1 MQQQRRRVAVI
12 GSGFGG
18 LFAAK
23 ALRKAEVELTL
34 IARTSHHLFQ
44 PLLYQVATG
53 ILSEGE
59 IAPATREILRR
70 QQNARVLLGEVTSID
85 LAERTVTH
93 QLLGRTTVTPYDD
106 LIVAA
111 GAGQS
116 YFGNDHF
123 ARYAPGMKS
132 IDDALELRGR
142 IFGSFELA
150 ELARDDDEI
159 DKLLTFVVVGA
170 GPTGVEMAGQIT
182 ELARRAL
189 PGDFRNIDPRTA
201 RVVLLDFAPQVL
213 GSFGERLSDAASRQ
227 LRDIGV
233 EVQLGAKVVGV
244 DRDGIEVEDP
254 DGTHR
259 RISSFCKI
267 WAAGVAASPLARQ
280 LAEQCGAE
288 VDRAGRIKTLPD
300 LTLPGHPEVYVVG
313 DMASLSDYPGVAQV
327 AIQGARHAA
336 KTIEGRPSR
345 PFVYRDKGS
354 MATVSRF
361 HAVASVKGLRFSG
374 FLAWVLWL
382 AVHIVYIVG
391 FKSRVTTVLHW
402 AVSFVGRGR
411 SERVATEQQ
420 VLGRLAL
427 EQLGHDVV
435 TLGAEGQG
443 STSYT
448 TGSSTAKRA

>member
-1 MQQQRRRVAVI
+1 MTDRVVII

-23 ALRKAEVELTL
+23 ALKRADVEITL
-34 IARTSHHLFQ
+34 IAKTSHHLFQ

-70 QQNARVLLGEVTSID
+70 QKNAGVLLGEVTDID
-85 LAERTVTH
+85 LTAKTVTH
-93 QLLGRTTVTPYDD
+93 RLLGRVTVTPYDK
-106 LIVAA
+106 LLVAA

-142 IFGSFELA
+142 IFGAFELA
-150 ELARDDDEI
+150 ELATDPAEI

-201 RVVLLDFAPQVL
+201 RVVLIDFASQVL
-213 GSFGERLSDAASRQ
+213 GTFGERLSDAAAKQ
-227 LRDIGV
+227 LREINV
-233 EVQLGAKVVGV
+233 EVQLGALVVGV
-244 DRDGIEVEDP
+244 DRDGIEVEDT

-259 RISSFCKI
+259 RIPSFCKI
-267 WAAGVAASPLARQ
+267 WAAGVSASPLAKQ
-280 LAEQCGAE
+280 LADQCGAE
-288 VDRAGRIKTLPD
+288 LDRAGRIKTLPD
-300 LTLPGHPEVYVVG
+300 LTLPGHPEVFVVG
-313 DMASLSDYPGVAQV
+313 DMASLNDYPGVAQV

-336 KTIEGRPSR
+336 KTIKGKPPSA
-345 PFVYRDKGS
+345 FSYKDKGS

-361 HAVASVKGLRFSG
+361 HAVASIKKLRFHG
-374 FLAWVLWL
+374 FLAWLLWL

-391 FKSRVTTVLHW
+391 FKSRLTTVLHW

-420 VLGRLAL
+420 VLARLAL
-427 EQLGHDVV
+427 EQVGEGFV
-435 TLGAEGQG
+435 TLGKHPLRSSQG
-443 STSYT
+443 
-448 TGSSTAKRA
+448 